1 VTDVTTTGA
10 IVGDEE
16 VLCMEKEK
24 SNMDI
29 DPSMLP
35 PMT

>member
-1 VTDVTTTGA
+1 VTGA
-10 IVGDEE
+10 RVGDEE
-16 VLCMEKEK
+16 ELFMEKEK

-35 PMT
+35 MT